1 MANTF
6 TIGRLSFTS
15 PRALAESAM
24 PSDGKNSLE
33 RNISING
40 TLVANSL
47 ADAKNIRDELI
58 SLSNSNLIVP
68 FTYEGDSTYGGYC
81 QVDSADVNT
90 QHLFG
95 NGLFKYSLN
104 LRIKGRAGETSFESN
119 LTGGLLTNAH
129 SYSSSN
135 TYGPTHALPVNAY
148 NYAHGEAPTTH
159 SRATNN
165 GTVYLFIDQN
175 LRDAQANWQVA
186 PENYY
191 KGAAQITIDNYVK
204 NGYLTKDN
212 PNAVVLDNGIIQV
225 TSGSVLNE
233 SRLNLKF
240 YDNGEF
246 VSEREVSFSMGAGFT
261 EWNTWKSV
269 QILRNDAEE
278 ASIRLVTYSEDA
290 GDGKLT
296 LDLTLR
302 RGMHHVSFVAT
313 QSGTSSRSAVSR
325 INCKLETA
333 NTVATNSVG
342 YTETASDSDGQKF
355 FVKSPQGITASASD
369 RNLHIASA
377 QFKGIL
383 GYIYGTDAFDG
394 EDAIFEQYME
404 STYEQVRLVRS

>member
-15 PRALAESAM
+15 PRALAESSI

-58 SLSNSNLIVP
+58 SISNSNLIVP

-95 NGLFKYSLN
+95 KGLFKYSLN

-119 LTGGLLTNAH
+119 LTGSLLTNAH

-135 TYGPTHALPVNAY
+135 NYGPTHALPVNAY
-148 NYAHGEAPTTH
+148 NYAHGEAPTTN

-165 GTVYLFIDQN
+165 GTVYLFTDQN

-191 KGAAQITIDNYVK
+191 KGAAQITVDNYVK

-296 LDLTLR
+296 LDLTIR
-302 RGMHHVSFVAT
+302 RGMHHVAFVAT
-313 QSGTSSRSAVSR
+313 QSGTASRSAVSR
-325 INCKLETA
+325 INSQLITA
-333 NTVATNSVG
+333 NTVTTTSTG
-342 YTETASDSDGQKF
+342 YFEASADSDGQKF
-355 FVKSPQGITASASD
+355 FAMSPQGVTASVSD
-369 RNLHIASA
+369 RNMHISSA
-377 QFKGIL
+377 QFKGIF
-383 GYIYGTDAFDG
+383 GYQTGSDAYNQA
-394 EDAIFEQYME
+394 DAIFEQYME

>member
-15 PRALAESAM
+15 PRALAESSM
-24 PSDGKNSLE
+24 PADGKNSLE

-40 TLVANSL
+40 TLVADSL

-81 QVDSADVNT
+81 QVDAADVNT

-95 NGLFKYSLN
+95 KGLFKYSLN

-119 LTGGLLTNAH
+119 LTGSLLTNAH

-135 TYGPTHALPVNAY
+135 TYGPVHALPVNAY
-148 NYAHGEAPTTH
+148 NYAHSQTPTTH
-159 SRATNN
+159 SRATKD
-165 GTVYLFIDQN
+165 GTVYLFTDQN
-175 LRDAQANWQVA
+175 LRSSEANWQVA

-191 KGAAQITIDNYVK
+191 KGGCKVTINNYVK
-204 NGYLTKDN
+204 NGYLTQDN
-212 PNAVVLDNGIIQV
+212 PNAIVIDNGLVQV
-225 TSGSVLNE
+225 TSGSVTNQ

-246 VSEREVSFSMGAGFT
+246 VSAREVSFSMGSSLT
-261 EWNTWKSV
+261 EWNNWKSV

-278 ASIRLVTYSEDA
+278 ASIRLVTYSETA
-290 GDGKLT
+290 GDGRLT
-296 LDLTLR
+296 VDLTMR

-313 QSGTSSRSAVSR
+313 QSGTANRSATSR
-325 INCKLETA
+325 INVKLQDI
-333 NTVATNSVG
+333 NTVSTNSEG
-342 YTETASDSDGQKF
+342 FTENSVDSDGQKF

-369 RNLHIASA
+369 RTMHIASA

-383 GYIYGTDAFDG
+383 GYVYGSDAFNG

>member
-15 PRALAESAM
+15 PRALAESSM
-24 PSDGKNSLE
+24 PADGKNSLE

-40 TLVANSL
+40 TLVADSL

-68 FTYEGDSTYGGYC
+68 FTYEGDTTYGGYC
-81 QVDSADVNT
+81 QVDAADVNT

-95 NGLFKYSLN
+95 KGLFKYSLN

-119 LTGGLLTNAH
+119 LTGSLLTNAH

-135 TYGPTHALPVNAY
+135 TYGPVHALPVNAY
-148 NYAHGEAPTTH
+148 NYAHSQTPTTH
-159 SRATNN
+159 SRATKD
-165 GTVYLFIDQN
+165 GTVYLFTDQN
-175 LRDAQANWQVA
+175 LRSSEANWQVA

-191 KGAAQITIDNYVK
+191 KGGCKVTINNYVK
-204 NGYLTKDN
+204 NGYLTQDN
-212 PNAVVLDNGIIQV
+212 PNAVVIDNGLVQV
-225 TSGSVLNE
+225 TSGSVTNQ

-246 VSEREVSFSMGAGFT
+246 VSAREVSFSMGSSLS
-261 EWNTWKSV
+261 EWNNWKSV

-278 ASIRLVTYSEDA
+278 ASIRLVTYSETA
-290 GDGKLT
+290 GDGRLT
-296 LDLTLR
+296 VDLTMR

-313 QSGTSSRSAVSR
+313 QSGTANRSATSR
-325 INCKLETA
+325 INVKLQDI
-333 NTVATNSVG
+333 NTVSTNSEG
-342 YTETASDSDGQKF
+342 FTENSVDSDGQKF

-369 RNLHIASA
+369 RTMHIASA

-383 GYIYGTDAFDG
+383 GYVYGSDAFNG

>member
-15 PRALAESAM
+15 PRALAESSM

-40 TLVANSL
+40 TLVADSL

-81 QVDSADVNT
+81 QVDAADVNT

-95 NGLFKYSLN
+95 KGLFKYSLN

-129 SYSSSN
+129 SYTSSN
-135 TYGPTHALPVNAY
+135 TYGPLHALPVNAY
-148 NYAHGEAPTTH
+148 NYAHSQTPTAY
-159 SRATNN
+159 SRSTKD
-165 GTVYLFIDQN
+165 GTVYLFSDQN
-175 LRDAQANWQVA
+175 LRSSEANWQVA

-191 KGAAQITIDNYVK
+191 KGGCKITIDNYVK

-212 PNAVVLDNGIIQV
+212 PNAVVIDNGLVQV
-225 TSGSVLNE
+225 TSGSVTNQ

-246 VSEREVSFSMGAGFT
+246 VSAREVSFSMGSSLT
-261 EWNTWKSV
+261 EWNKWKSV

-278 ASIRLVTYSEDA
+278 ASIRLVTYSETA
-290 GDGKLT
+290 GDGRLT
-296 LDLTLR
+296 VDLTIR

-313 QSGTSSRSAVSR
+313 QSGTANRSATSR
-325 INCKLETA
+325 INLRLQDI
-333 NTVATNSVG
+333 NTVTTNSKG
-342 YTETASDSDGQKF
+342 FTENSIDSDGQKF

-369 RNLHIASA
+369 RTMHIAAA

-383 GYIYGTDAFDG
+383 GYIYGSDAFNG

>member
-6 TIGRLSFTS
+6 TVGRLSFTS
-15 PRALAESAM
+15 PRALAESSM

-40 TLVANSL
+40 TLVADSL

-81 QVDSADVNT
+81 QVDAADVNT

-95 NGLFKYSLN
+95 KGLFKYSLN

-129 SYSSSN
+129 SYTSSN
-135 TYGPTHALPVNAY
+135 TYGPLHALPVNAY
-148 NYAHGEAPTTH
+148 NYAHSQTPTAY
-159 SRATNN
+159 SRSTKD
-165 GTVYLFIDQN
+165 GTVYLFSDQN
-175 LRDAQANWQVA
+175 LRSSEANWQVA

-191 KGAAQITIDNYVK
+191 KGGCKITIDNYVK

-212 PNAVVLDNGIIQV
+212 PNAVVIDNGLVQV
-225 TSGSVLNE
+225 TSGSVTNQ

-246 VSEREVSFSMGAGFT
+246 VSAREVSFSMGSSLT
-261 EWNTWKSV
+261 EWNKWKSV

-278 ASIRLVTYSEDA
+278 ASIRLVTYSETA
-290 GDGKLT
+290 GDGRLT
-296 LDLTLR
+296 VDLTIR

-313 QSGTSSRSAVSR
+313 QSGTANRSATSR
-325 INCKLETA
+325 INLRLQDI
-333 NTVATNSVG
+333 NTVTTNSKG
-342 YTETASDSDGQKF
+342 FTENSIDSDGQKF

-369 RNLHIASA
+369 RTMHIAAA

-383 GYIYGTDAFDG
+383 GYIYGSDAFNG

>member
-15 PRALAESAM
+15 PRALAESSM
-24 PSDGKNSLE
+24 PADGKNSLE

-40 TLVANSL
+40 TLVADSL

-81 QVDSADVNT
+81 QVDAADVNT

-95 NGLFKYSLN
+95 KGLFKYSLN
-104 LRIKGRAGETSFESN
+104 LIIKGRAGETSFESN
-119 LTGGLLTNAH
+119 LTGSVLVNAH
-129 SYSSSN
+129 SYSSTN
-135 TYGPTHALPVNAY
+135 NYGPTHALPVNAY
-148 NYAHGEAPTTH
+148 NYAHSEAPTAS
-159 SRATNN
+159 SRASKD
-165 GTVYLFIDQN
+165 GTVYLFTDAN
-175 LRDAQANWQVA
+175 LRTSSGNWQVA

-191 KGAAQITIDNYVK
+191 KGAAKITINNYVK
-204 NGYLTKDN
+204 NGYLTQDN
-212 PNAVVLDNGIIQV
+212 PNSVVLDNGIVEV
-225 TSGSVLNE
+225 TSGSVSNQ
-233 SRLNLKF
+233 SRLGIKF

-246 VSEREVSFSMGAGFT
+246 VSAREISFSMGSSFT
-261 EWNTWKSV
+261 EWNIWKSV

-278 ASIRLVTYSEDA
+278 ASIRLVTYSQTA

-296 LDLTLR
+296 VDLTIR

-313 QSGTSSRSAVSR
+313 QSATSARSATSR

-333 NTVATNSVG
+333 NTVATNATG
-342 YTETASDSDGQKF
+342 YTETAIDSDGQKF
-355 FVKSPQGITASASD
+355 FVKSPQGITTSASD

-383 GYIYGTDAFDG
+383 GYIYGADAANG

>member
-15 PRALAESAM
+15 PRALAESSM
-24 PSDGKNSLE
+24 PADGKNSLE

-40 TLVANSL
+40 TLVADSL

-81 QVDSADVNT
+81 QVDAADVNT

-95 NGLFKYSLN
+95 KGLFKYSLN

-119 LTGGLLTNAH
+119 LTGSLLTNAH

-135 TYGPTHALPVNAY
+135 TYGPVHALPVNAY
-148 NYAHGEAPTTH
+148 NYAHSQTPTTH
-159 SRATNN
+159 SRATKD
-165 GTVYLFIDQN
+165 GTVYLFTDQN
-175 LRDAQANWQVA
+175 LRSSEANWQVA

-191 KGAAQITIDNYVK
+191 KGGCKVTINNYVK
-204 NGYLTKDN
+204 NGYLTQDN
-212 PNAVVLDNGIIQV
+212 PNAVVIDNGLVQV
-225 TSGSVLNE
+225 TSGSVTNQ

-246 VSEREVSFSMGAGFT
+246 VSAREVSFSMGSSLT
-261 EWNTWKSV
+261 EWNNWKSV

-278 ASIRLVTYSEDA
+278 ASIRLVTYSETG
-290 GDGKLT
+290 GDGRLT
-296 LDLTLR
+296 VDLTMR

-313 QSGTSSRSAVSR
+313 QSGTANRSATSR
-325 INCKLETA
+325 INVKLQDI
-333 NTVATNSVG
+333 NTVSTNSQG
-342 YTETASDSDGQKF
+342 FTENSVDSDGQKF

-369 RNLHIASA
+369 RTMHIASA

-383 GYIYGTDAFDG
+383 GYVYGSDAFNG

>member
-15 PRALAESAM
+15 PRALAESSM
-24 PSDGKNSLE
+24 PADGKNSLE

-40 TLVANSL
+40 TLVADSL

-95 NGLFKYSLN
+95 KGLFKYSLN

-119 LTGGLLTNAH
+119 LTGSLLTNAH
-129 SYSSSN
+129 SYTSSN
-135 TYGPTHALPVNAY
+135 TYGPLHALPVNAY
-148 NYAHGEAPTTH
+148 NYAHSQTPTTH
-159 SRATNN
+159 SRSTKD
-165 GTVYLFIDQN
+165 GTVYLFTDQS
-175 LRDAQANWQVA
+175 LRSSEANWQVA

-191 KGAAQITIDNYVK
+191 KGGCKITIDNYVK

-212 PNAVVLDNGIIQV
+212 PNAVVIDNGLVQV
-225 TSGSVLNE
+225 TSGSVTNE

-246 VSEREVSFSMGAGFT
+246 VSAREVSFSMGSSLT
-261 EWNTWKSV
+261 EWNKWQSV

-278 ASIRLVTYSEDA
+278 ASIRLVTYSEAA
-290 GDGKLT
+290 GDGRLT
-296 LDLTLR
+296 VDLTMR

-313 QSGTSSRSAVSR
+313 QSGTANRSATSR
-325 INCKLETA
+325 INVKLQDI
-333 NTVATNSVG
+333 NTVTTNSKG
-342 YTETASDSDGQKF
+342 FTESSLDSDGQKF
-355 FVKSPQGITASASD
+355 FVKSPQGITASASN
-369 RNLHIASA
+369 RTMHIASA

-383 GYIYGTDAFDG
+383 GYIYGSDAFNG

>member
-15 PRALAESAM
+15 PRALAESSM
-24 PSDGKNSLE
+24 PADGKNSLE

-40 TLVANSL
+40 TLVADSL

-81 QVDSADVNT
+81 QVDAADVNT

-95 NGLFKYSLN
+95 KGLFKYSLN

-119 LTGGLLTNAH
+119 LTGSLLTNAH

-135 TYGPTHALPVNAY
+135 TYGPVHALPVNAY
-148 NYAHGEAPTTH
+148 NYAHSQTPTTH
-159 SRATNN
+159 SRATKD
-165 GTVYLFIDQN
+165 GTVYLFTDQN
-175 LRDAQANWQVA
+175 LRSSEANWQVA

-191 KGAAQITIDNYVK
+191 KGGCKVTINNYVK
-204 NGYLTKDN
+204 NGYLTQDN
-212 PNAVVLDNGIIQV
+212 PNAVVIDNGLVQV
-225 TSGSVLNE
+225 TSGSVTNQ

-246 VSEREVSFSMGAGFT
+246 VSAREVSFSMGSSLT
-261 EWNTWKSV
+261 EWNNWKSV

-278 ASIRLVTYSEDA
+278 ASIRLVTYSETA
-290 GDGKLT
+290 GDGRLT
-296 LDLTLR
+296 VDLTMR

-313 QSGTSSRSAVSR
+313 QSGTANRSATSR
-325 INCKLETA
+325 INVKLQDI
-333 NTVATNSVG
+333 NTVSTNSEG
-342 YTETASDSDGQKF
+342 FTENSVDSDGQKF

-369 RNLHIASA
+369 RTMHIASA

-383 GYIYGTDAFDG
+383 GYVYGSDAFNG

>member
-15 PRALAESAM
+15 PRALAESSM
-24 PSDGKNSLE
+24 PADGKNSLE

-40 TLVANSL
+40 TLVADSL

-58 SLSNSNLIVP
+58 SISNSNLIVP
-68 FTYEGDSTYGGYC
+68 FTYEGDATYGGYC

-119 LTGGLLTNAH
+119 LTGSLLTNAH
-129 SYSSSN
+129 SYTSSN
-135 TYGPTHALPVNAY
+135 TYGPLHALPVNAY
-148 NYAHGEAPTTH
+148 NYAHSQTPTTH
-159 SRATNN
+159 SRSTKD
-165 GTVYLFIDQN
+165 GTVYLFVDQN
-175 LRDAQANWQVA
+175 LRSSEANWQVA

-191 KGAAQITIDNYVK
+191 KGGCKITIDNYVK

-212 PNAVVLDNGIIQV
+212 PNAVVIDNGLVQV
-225 TSGSVLNE
+225 TSGSVTNE

-246 VSEREVSFSMGAGFT
+246 VSAREVSFSMGSSLT
-261 EWNTWKSV
+261 EWNKWQSV

-278 ASIRLVTYSEDA
+278 ASIRLVTYSEAA
-290 GDGKLT
+290 GDGRLT
-296 LDLTLR
+296 VDLTMR

-313 QSGTSSRSAVSR
+313 QSGTANRSATSR
-325 INCKLETA
+325 INVKLQDI
-333 NTVATNSVG
+333 NTVTTNSKG
-342 YTETASDSDGQKF
+342 FTENSVDSDGQKF
-355 FVKSPQGITASASD
+355 FVKSPQGITSSASD
-369 RNLHIASA
+369 RTMHIASA

-383 GYIYGTDAFDG
+383 GYVYGSDAFNS

-404 STYEQVRLVRS
+404 SIYEQVRLVRS

>member
-15 PRALAESAM
+15 PRALAESSI

-58 SLSNSNLIVP
+58 SISNSNLIVP

-95 NGLFKYSLN
+95 KGLFKYSLN

-119 LTGGLLTNAH
+119 LTGSLLTNAH

-135 TYGPTHALPVNAY
+135 NYGPTHALPVNAY
-148 NYAHGEAPTTH
+148 NYAHSQTPTTH
-159 SRATNN
+159 SRSSKD
-165 GTVYLFIDQN
+165 GTVYLFTDQN
-175 LRDAQANWQVA
+175 LRSSEANWQVA

-191 KGAAQITIDNYVK
+191 KGGCKITIDNYVK
-204 NGYLTKDN
+204 NGFLTKDN
-212 PNAVVLDNGIIQV
+212 PNAVVIDNGLVQV
-225 TSGSVLNE
+225 TSGSVTDE

-246 VSEREVSFSMGAGFT
+246 VSAREVSFSMGSSLT
-261 EWNTWKSV
+261 EWNKWQSV

-278 ASIRLVTYSEDA
+278 ASIRLVTYSEAA
-290 GDGKLT
+290 GDGRLT
-296 LDLTLR
+296 VDLTMR

-313 QSGTSSRSAVSR
+313 QSGTANRSATSR
-325 INCKLETA
+325 INLKLQDI
-333 NTVATNSVG
+333 NTVTTNSKG
-342 YTETASDSDGQKF
+342 FTENSIDSDGQKF

-369 RNLHIASA
+369 RTMHIAAA

-383 GYIYGTDAFDG
+383 GYIYGADAFNG

>member
-15 PRALAESAM
+15 PRALAESSI

-58 SLSNSNLIVP
+58 SISNSNLIVP

-95 NGLFKYSLN
+95 KGLFKYSLN

-119 LTGGLLTNAH
+119 LTGSLLTNAH

-135 TYGPTHALPVNAY
+135 NYGPTHALPVNAY
-148 NYAHGEAPTTH
+148 NYAHSQTPTTH
-159 SRATNN
+159 SRSSKD
-165 GTVYLFIDQN
+165 GTVYLFTDQN
-175 LRDAQANWQVA
+175 LRSSEANWQVA

-191 KGAAQITIDNYVK
+191 KGGCKITIDNYVK
-204 NGYLTKDN
+204 NGFLTKDN
-212 PNAVVLDNGIIQV
+212 PNAVVIDNGLVQV
-225 TSGSVLNE
+225 TSGSVTDQ

-246 VSEREVSFSMGAGFT
+246 VSAREVSFSMGSSLT
-261 EWNTWKSV
+261 EWNKWQSV

-278 ASIRLVTYSEDA
+278 ASIRLVTYSEAA
-290 GDGKLT
+290 GDGRLT
-296 LDLTLR
+296 VDLTMR

-313 QSGTSSRSAVSR
+313 QSGTANRSATSR
-325 INCKLETA
+325 INLKLQDI
-333 NTVATNSVG
+333 NTVTTNSKG
-342 YTETASDSDGQKF
+342 FTENSIDSDGQKF

-369 RNLHIASA
+369 RTMHIAAA

-383 GYIYGTDAFDG
+383 GYIYGADAFNG

>member
-15 PRALAESAM
+15 PRALAESSM
-24 PSDGKNSLE
+24 PADGKNSLE

-40 TLVANSL
+40 TLVADSL

-81 QVDSADVNT
+81 QVDAADVNT

-95 NGLFKYSLN
+95 KGLFKYSLN

-119 LTGGLLTNAH
+119 LTGSLLTNAH

-135 TYGPTHALPVNAY
+135 TYGPVHALPVNAY
-148 NYAHGEAPTTH
+148 NYAHSQTPTTH
-159 SRATNN
+159 SRATKD
-165 GTVYLFIDQN
+165 GTVYLFTDQN
-175 LRDAQANWQVA
+175 LRSSEANWQVA

-191 KGAAQITIDNYVK
+191 KGGCKVTINNYVK
-204 NGYLTKDN
+204 NGYLTQDN
-212 PNAVVLDNGIIQV
+212 PNAVVIDNGLVQV
-225 TSGSVLNE
+225 TSGSVTNQ

-246 VSEREVSFSMGAGFT
+246 VSAREVSFSMGSSLT
-261 EWNTWKSV
+261 EWNNWKSV

-278 ASIRLVTYSEDA
+278 ASIRLVTYSETA
-290 GDGKLT
+290 GDGRLT
-296 LDLTLR
+296 VDLTMR

-313 QSGTSSRSAVSR
+313 QSGTANRSATSR
-325 INCKLETA
+325 INVKLQDI
-333 NTVATNSVG
+333 NTVSTNSQG
-342 YTETASDSDGQKF
+342 FTENSVDSDGQKF

-369 RNLHIASA
+369 RTMHIASA

-383 GYIYGTDAFDG
+383 GYVYGSDAFNG

>member
-15 PRALAESAM
+15 PRALAESSM
-24 PSDGKNSLE
+24 PADGKNSLE

-40 TLVANSL
+40 TLVADSL

-81 QVDSADVNT
+81 QVDAADVNT

-95 NGLFKYSLN
+95 KGLFKYSLN

-119 LTGGLLTNAH
+119 LTGSLLTNAH

-135 TYGPTHALPVNAY
+135 TYGPVHALPVNAY
-148 NYAHGEAPTTH
+148 NYAHSQTPTTH
-159 SRATNN
+159 SRATKD
-165 GTVYLFIDQN
+165 GTVYLFTDQN
-175 LRDAQANWQVA
+175 LRSSEANWQVA

-191 KGAAQITIDNYVK
+191 KGGCKVTINNYVK
-204 NGYLTKDN
+204 NGYLTQDN
-212 PNAVVLDNGIIQV
+212 PNAIVIDNGLVQV
-225 TSGSVLNE
+225 TSGSVTNQ

-246 VSEREVSFSMGAGFT
+246 VSAREVSFSMGSSLT
-261 EWNTWKSV
+261 EWNNWKSV

-278 ASIRLVTYSEDA
+278 ASIRLVTYSETA
-290 GDGKLT
+290 GDGRLT
-296 LDLTLR
+296 VDLTMR

-313 QSGTSSRSAVSR
+313 QSGTANRSATSR
-325 INCKLETA
+325 INVKLQDI
-333 NTVATNSVG
+333 NTVSTNSQG
-342 YTETASDSDGQKF
+342 FTENSVDSDGQKF

-369 RNLHIASA
+369 RTMHIASA

-383 GYIYGTDAFDG
+383 GYVYGSDAFNG

>member
-95 NGLFKYSLN
+95 KGLFKYSLN

-119 LTGGLLTNAH
+119 LTGSLLVNAH

-159 SRATNN
+159 SRATKD
-165 GTVYLFIDQN
+165 GTVYLFTDQS
-175 LRDAQANWQVA
+175 LRNSEANWQVDA
-186 PENYY
+186 ANYY
-191 KGAAQITIDNYVK
+191 KGAAQITIDGYVK

-212 PNAVVLDNGIIQV
+212 PTAVVLDNGIVQV
-225 TSGSVLNE
+225 TSGSVSNQ
-233 SRLNLKF
+233 SRINLKF

-246 VSEREVSFSMGAGFT
+246 VSSKEVAFSMGSSFA

-278 ASIRLVTYSEDA
+278 ASIRLVTYSETA

-296 LDLTLR
+296 LDLTIR
-302 RGMHHVSFVAT
+302 RGMHHVAFVAT
-313 QSGTSSRSAVSR
+313 QSGTANRSAVSR
-325 INCKLETA
+325 INSQLITA
-333 NTVATNSVG
+333 NAVTASSVG
-342 YTETASDSDGQKF
+342 YTETIVDSDGQKF
-355 FVKSPQGITASASD
+355 FAKSPQGVTISATN
-369 RNLHIASA
+369 RNMHISSA
-377 QFKGIL
+377 QYKGIL
-383 GYIYGTDAFDG
+383 GYVYGTNVADS

>member
-15 PRALAESAM
+15 PRALAESSM
-24 PSDGKNSLE
+24 PADGKNSLE

-40 TLVANSL
+40 TLVADSL

-81 QVDSADVNT
+81 QVDAADVNT

-95 NGLFKYSLN
+95 KGLFKYSLN

-119 LTGGLLTNAH
+119 LTGSLLTNAH

-135 TYGPTHALPVNAY
+135 TYGPVHALPVNAY
-148 NYAHGEAPTTH
+148 NYAHSQTPTTH
-159 SRATNN
+159 SRATKD
-165 GTVYLFIDQN
+165 GTVYLFTDQN
-175 LRDAQANWQVA
+175 LRSSEANWQVA

-191 KGAAQITIDNYVK
+191 KGGCKVTINNYVK
-204 NGYLTKDN
+204 NGYLTQDN
-212 PNAVVLDNGIIQV
+212 PNAVVIDNGLVQV
-225 TSGSVLNE
+225 TSGSVTNQ

-246 VSEREVSFSMGAGFT
+246 VSAREVSFSMGSSLT
-261 EWNTWKSV
+261 EWNNWNSV

-278 ASIRLVTYSEDA
+278 ASIRLVTYSETA
-290 GDGKLT
+290 GDGRLT
-296 LDLTLR
+296 VDLTMR

-313 QSGTSSRSAVSR
+313 QSGTANRSATSR
-325 INCKLETA
+325 INVKLQDI
-333 NTVATNSVG
+333 NTVSTNSQG
-342 YTETASDSDGQKF
+342 FTENSVDSDGQKF

-369 RNLHIASA
+369 RTMHIASA

-383 GYIYGTDAFDG
+383 GYVYGSDAFNG